1 VAGLI
6 RNPDQADDLRRACA
20 EPIVL
25 DLESASADT
34 VAAALTGAD
43 AAVFAAGAGPEDAQR
58 RAY

>member
-1 VAGLI
+1 M
-6 RNPDQADDLRRACA
+6 
-20 EPIVL
+20 L

-43 AAVFAAGAGPEDAQR
+43 AAVFAAGAGLEDAQR